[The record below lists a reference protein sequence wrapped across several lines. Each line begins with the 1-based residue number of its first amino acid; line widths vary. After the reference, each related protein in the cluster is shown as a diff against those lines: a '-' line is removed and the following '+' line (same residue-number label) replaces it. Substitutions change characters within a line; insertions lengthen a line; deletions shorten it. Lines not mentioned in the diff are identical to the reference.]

1 LIHLAEFE
9 VFERRVSVETDR
21 EADVG
26 RLIAIRH
33 LLALWC
39 HSPSR
44 TLTCDSAMQD
54 TASTSAS
61 GTNAADTIAGMG
73 AGELTL
79 SDGSETSGASA
90 GMGAR
95 ASPSSDVVSLSFH

>member
-1 LIHLAEFE
+1 M
-9 VFERRVSVETDR
+9 
-21 EADVG
+21 G

-33 LLALWC
+33 LLALRC

-61 GTNAADTIAGMG
+61 GTNATDTIAGMG

-95 ASPSSDVVSLSFH
+95 ASPSSDAVSLSFH